1 VSGYRILVTGSREWP
16 DYDAVWSE
24 IAGLALLHPHAVVV
38 HGAHRD
44 GADRFA
50 AQAARAVG
58 LAEEPHPA
66 RWKQWNRRAW
76 PFRNAEMVAAGADIC
91 LAFIAPCAQP
101 SCRKLRPHGSHGAS
115 GCADLA
121 YAAGIDVRR
130 FTL

>member
-1 VSGYRILVTGSREWP
+1 VSGYRILVTGSRDWA
-16 DYDAVWSE
+16 DYEAVLSE

-50 AQAARAVG
+50 ARAARAVG

-66 RWKQWNRRAW
+66 RWKHWNRRAW
-76 PFRNAEMVAAGADIC
+76 PFRNAEMVAAGADVC
-91 LAFIAPCAQP
+91 LAFIAPCGQP
-101 SCRKLRPHGSHGAS
+101 SCCKLRPHGSHGAS
-115 GCADLA
+115 ECADLA